1 MNGQGEEILED
12 IPDDWYE
19 NVETIGDENGKS
31 ISEGVLL
38 LYALV
43 FNNILNILY
52 GCSKPLCPS
61 ITATLSAAPEGWMEE
76 ACAVEC
82 IDYLDVCDTITND
95 FGETEVNANC
105 ISKATCIANCK
116 DKLME

>member
-43 FNNILNILY
+43 KI
-52 GCSKPLCPS
+52 
-61 ITATLSAAPEGWMEE
+61 
-76 ACAVEC
+76 
-82 IDYLDVCDTITND
+82 
-95 FGETEVNANC
+95 
-105 ISKATCIANCK
+105 
-116 DKLME
+116 